1 MTGMA
6 YVSRVADAELE
17 RRLRRSGAVLIE
29 GVKGCGKTATAS
41 QVARSEV
48 RVDTDPS
55 VPAFMDADPAR
66 ILEGPTPRLLDE
78 WQFQPHLWNYVR
90 RAVDDRSAKG
100 QFILTGSAT
109 PDQEDA
115 AAEAR
120 HPGVG
125 RFSVMR
131 MRPMSLWEAGHSTGE
146 ISLAALRAGDDAR
159 AEESPL
165 TLDSIAGL
173 VVRGGWPETLTW
185 PDDEARE
192 YVLDYVDLLANT
204 DLRRALG
211 IRHDPTRVRRLLRA
225 LARVTST
232 QASIATLTRDVA
244 GAGHTLNRETATR
257 YLAALERLMVSDD
270 APAWQTAL
278 RDSATL
284 RKAPVRYLVD
294 PSLAAAAL
302 GATEAKLVAEPKTL
316 GLLFESLA
324 VRDLRVYAATQ
335 RGEVYHYRDSAGR
348 EIDVVLQYPD
358 GWIACEIKLGV
369 GSVDKAAESLKT
381 TVRNI
386 DTQTVGAPDRLVVL
400 TGLGPGYIRADG
412 VAVVP
417 LSALRP

>member
-1 MTGMA
+1 MA
-6 YVSRVADAELE
+6 YVSRVADTELE

-48 RVDTDPS
+48 RIDTDPGVS
-55 VPAFMDADPAR
+55 AFMDADPAR

-78 WQFQPHLWNYVR
+78 WQFQPRLWNYVR

-115 AAEAR
+115 AAAAR

-125 RFSVMR
+125 RFSMMR

-159 AEESPL
+159 AETPSL
-165 TLDSIAGL
+165 TLDSITGL
-173 VVRGGWPETLTW
+173 VVRGGWPETLSW
-185 PDDEARE
+185 PDGEARE
-192 YVLDYVDLLANT
+192 YVLDYVDLLANI
-204 DLRRALG
+204 DLQRALG

-244 GAGHTLNRETATR
+244 GAGGTFNRETTTR

-284 RKAPVRYLVD
+284 RKAPTRYLVD

-302 GATEAKLVAEPKTL
+302 GATEEKLVAEPKTL

-400 TGLGPGYIRADG
+400 TGLGAGYTRADG
-412 VAVVP
+412 VAVIP